1 VSAQVRIDVFPRIE
15 AFAVRCAPGAQRRS
29 LGVHRRRSVPKS
41 DHSAAGLA
49 SALTAGYAAA
59 VQCAHSSAHK
69 ERETPRLR
77 CTQRVTVARA
87 EGFEETSTS

>member
-1 VSAQVRIDVFPRIE
+1 MSARVRTDVFRRFD
-15 AFAVRCAPGAQRRS
+15 AFAARCVPGAQRRS
-29 LGVHRRRSVPKS
+29 LGVHHRRSVPKS

-49 SALTAGYAAA
+49 SALSAGYAAA
-59 VQCAHSSAHK
+59 VQCAHSSAHN

-77 CTQRVTVARA
+77 CTQSMTVARA

>member
-1 VSAQVRIDVFPRIE
+1 MSAQVRIDVFSRIE
-15 AFAVRCAPGAQRRS
+15 AFAVWCGPR
-29 LGVHRRRSVPKS
+29 VDRRRSVPKS

-49 SALTAGYAAA
+49 SALSAGYAAA

-77 CTQRVTVARA
+77 CTQRMTVARA
-87 EGFEETSTS
+87 EDFEETSTS